1 MSASLDQAARP
12 RAEEPDA
19 MGKRLFRTMCWTV
32 ALGVAA
38 SAVFEPWRVTAGLAL
53 GGALA
58 LVNHHWMSASIRTAF
73 SGATLKGARPK
84 LGAARFFLRY
94 FVVAGAVFAAYELGV
109 VSVVATLVGLSAFV
123 VAGLVEGFV
132 QTFSTIVHREES

>member
-1 MSASLDQAARP
+1 
-12 RAEEPDA
+12 
-19 MGKRLFRTMCWTV
+19 MGKRLFRTMCRAV
-32 ALGVAA
+32 ALGVGA

-58 LVNHHWMSASIRTAF
+58 LVNHHWMSASIQTAF
-73 SGATLKGARPK
+73 SNATLKGVRPK

-94 FVVAGAVFAAYELGV
+94 FVVAAAVFAAYELGV
-109 VSVVATLVGLSAFV
+109 VSIVATLVGLSAFV
-123 VAGLVEGFV
+123 VAGLVEGFY